1 MPFIVIIP
9 ARYESTRLPGKP
21 LKDIAGTSMIQRV
34 WQQAIKSG
42 ASRVIIA
49 TDDERIKQAAS
60 DFGAE
65 VCMTRDDHVSGTDRL
80 QEVANILALK
90 GDQLVVNVQGD
101 EPLIPPAVIDQVA
114 NNLASNPSAG
124 VSTLSEPITDI
135 MAFRDPNVVKVVA
148 NSQGM
153 ANYFSR
159 ASIPWPREGAQD
171 DSNSAASAVAP
182 RRHIGI
188 YAYRVS
194 QLNAFV
200 AWPVAPTERSESLE
214 QLRFLWN
221 DVAIHVEDA
230 IEEVPGGID
239 TEQDLEAAALLLS

>member
-9 ARYESTRLPGKP
+9 ARYESTLLPGKP

-90 GDQLVVNVQGD
+90 GDQLVGNVQGD
-101 EPLIPPAVIDQVA
+101 EPLIPPAVIDCLVRSSVSVDMTSSPWTPLTGERRLPISFGASSLVSMMEISPRPPDRQV
-114 NNLASNPSAG
+114 
-124 VSTLSEPITDI
+124 
-135 MAFRDPNVVKVVA
+135 
-148 NSQGM
+148 
-153 ANYFSR
+153 SR
-159 ASIPWPREGAQD
+159 LP
-171 DSNSAASAVAP
+171 
-182 RRHIGI
+182 
-188 YAYRVS
+188 
-194 QLNAFV
+194 
-200 AWPVAPTERSESLE
+200 
-214 QLRFLWN
+214 
-221 DVAIHVEDA
+221 
-230 IEEVPGGID
+230 
-239 TEQDLEAAALLLS
+239 